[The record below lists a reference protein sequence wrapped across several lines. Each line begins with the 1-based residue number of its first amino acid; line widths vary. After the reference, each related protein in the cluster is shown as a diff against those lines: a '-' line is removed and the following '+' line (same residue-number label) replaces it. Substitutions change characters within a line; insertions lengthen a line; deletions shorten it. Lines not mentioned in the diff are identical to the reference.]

1 MTKWDA
7 DYYHPISLWLY
18 DRAIS
23 DMLQLMDV
31 DSGATVLDA
40 GCGPGVHS
48 IRAAKAGL
56 RVIAIDISET
66 MLTNARQRV
75 EAAGFLGSVEFHQMD
90 LTQLDYADASFTY
103 VFSWGVVIHI
113 PEAER
118 ALDELARIT
127 KPGGRL
133 ALYLTN
139 RTALDNKMKSFARFV
154 LKKPYAGQQNL
165 PLGVRTWYEKD
176 GGKLCVWQ
184 FDVNAIANYLRRKGF
199 RLLKRRTVEFS
210 EIQRHLGGFPRRW
223 LLRINNVA
231 YKLNLPPRF
240 ATGNLFVFENG

>member
-90 LTQLDYADASFTY
+90 LTQLDYADASFTTC
-103 VFSWGVVIHI
+103 F
-113 PEAER
+113 
-118 ALDELARIT
+118 
-127 KPGGRL
+127 PGGL
-133 ALYLTN
+133 
-139 RTALDNKMKSFARFV
+139 
-154 LKKPYAGQQNL
+154 
-165 PLGVRTWYEKD
+165 
-176 GGKLCVWQ
+176 
-184 FDVNAIANYLRRKGF
+184 
-199 RLLKRRTVEFS
+199 
-210 EIQRHLGGFPRRW
+210 
-223 LLRINNVA
+223 
-231 YKLNLPPRF
+231 
-240 ATGNLFVFENG
+240 